1 MDIYIVKPGDS
12 VDSIAAVYDIPPD
25 SIIYN
30 NQIPYPFQLATG
42 QALLLSTG
50 AYTGNRPD
58 IYTNGYAYPFISSY
72 VLRQTLPYLTE
83 LSIFSY
89 GFTTEGY
96 LVPPQLDES
105 YMIAAAVEYNTLPVL
120 TLTPFD
126 ETGKFNNYLISAIAN
141 DSQAQEL
148 LISQITSVMEEK
160 GYRGLNIDFEYILTE
175 DKIPFVD
182 FVWNARITL
191 NELGYFVS
199 VALPPK
205 ISDEQGGALLGGFDY
220 ALLGEAA
227 NYLFLM
233 TYEYGYTYGYA
244 P

>member
-1 MDIYIVKPGDS
+1 MDIYIAKTGDT
-12 VDSIAAVYDIPPD
+12 VDSIASAYDIPVD

-30 NQIPYPFQLATG
+30 NQVPYPYQLAVG

-50 AYTGNRPD
+50 VYAGDRPD
-58 IYTNGYAYPFISSY
+58 IYTNGYAYPFISPY
-72 VLRQTLPYLTE
+72 VLRQTLPFLTE

-89 GFTTEGY
+89 GFTTQGY
-96 LVPPQLDES
+96 LVPPPLDES
-105 YMIAAAVEYNTLPVL
+105 YMIAAALQFNTLPVL

-126 ETGKFNNYLISAIAN
+126 ETGKFNNYLISAITN
-141 DSQAQEL
+141 DSQAQDL
-148 LISQITSVMEEK
+148 LISQIINVMQEK
-160 GYRGLNIDFEYILTE
+160 GYRGLNIDFEYILAE

-182 FVWNARITL
+182 FVWNARNTL

-233 TYEYGYTYGYA
+233 TYEYGYT
-244 P
+244 